1 MAIATLK
8 SRRLRYAVARSRR
21 LAPSGPL
28 QGSSVRKV
36 PTVEPAGP
44 ASQSEATRFEGVATL
59 GGPPRP
65 FERVGGRHNF
75 TARADIQGSAR

>member
-1 MAIATLK
+1 MAISTLK
-8 SRRLRYAVARSRR
+8 PRRLRYAVARSRR

-59 GGPPRP
+59 
-65 FERVGGRHNF
+65 
-75 TARADIQGSAR
+75 